1 MNAVGSYKGSITI
14 AAPGTLAKGTIVTLA
29 GAAASAT
36 VAGAGVV
43 RNDVVEG
50 DQLVIDLFGGE
61 VSKSVLASAAI
72 TAGDIV
78 AQTASGLA
86 ITNPATGTV
95 LVIGF
100 ALTGGAA
107 GELIEL
113 QSTPPSPCKYS

>member
-14 AAPGTLAKGTIVTLA
+14 TSPGILAKGTVVTLA

-43 RNDVVEG
+43 RNAVVEG

-61 VSKSVLASAAI
+61 VSKTVLASGVV
-72 TAGDIV
+72 TAGDVI
-78 AQTASGLA
+78 AQTAAGKA

-100 ALTGGAA
+100 ALTAA
-107 GELIEL
+107 ADGELFEL
-113 QSTPPSPCKYS
+113 NSVPPSPCKYS

>member
-14 AAPGTLAKGTIVTLA
+14 TSPGTLAKGTIVTLA
-29 GAAASAT
+29 GAAASAS

-50 DQLVIDLFGGE
+50 DLLVIDLFGGE
-61 VSKSVLASAAI
+61 VSKTVLASAAI

-78 AQTASGLA
+78 AQTASGKA

-95 LVIGF
+95 LIIGF
-100 ALTGGAA
+100 ALTSAA
-107 GELIEL
+107 ADELFEL
-113 QSTPPSPCKYS
+113 QSIPPSPCKYS